1 MSSMW
6 EETESRR
13 ALSAGEEFPRSRLK
27 RWLSTFVDS
36 IFWCKD
42 DVNTSSTQTAS
53 EVGTRE
59 LNASTACLRCC

>member
-1 MSSMW
+1 MW
-6 EETESRR
+6 GGDRESRR
-13 ALSAGEEFPRSRLK
+13 ALSAGEEFSKSRLK

-36 IFWCKD
+36 IFWWKGG
-42 DVNTSSTQTAS
+42 VNTSSTQTAS